1 MIDLH
6 CHLLP
11 GIDDGAR
18 DLDDA
23 LAMARIAVT
32 RGTTHIV
39 VTPHIHPGRWENS
52 TATISAACQK
62 LQSAL
67 DEQAIPLQLS
77 YACEVRLSEALQ
89 GQIKRDEIPFLGS
102 YGGDK
107 VMLLE
112 FPHSHVVPGS
122 ERLVA
127 WLRRQGI
134 RPMIAH
140 PERNREIMVNLNALR
155 PFVELGCLVQ
165 VTAGAVVGR
174 FGGPAARAAHA
185 LLETGVVTV
194 IASDGHNQG
203 PRKPVM
209 DHARDWIAHNL
220 GAAKAITLCLESP
233 GRIAEEHWRRSGTHS
248 P

>member
-23 LAMARIAVT
+23 LAMARLAVA

-39 VTPHIHPGRWENS
+39 VTPHIHPGRWDNTINHIS
-52 TATISAACQK
+52 TACRQ
-62 LQSAL
+62 LQGAL
-67 DEQAIPLQLS
+67 DENAIALKLGF
-77 YACEVRLSEALQ
+77 AGEVRLSEQLQ
-89 GQIKRDEIPFLGS
+89 KQIKHEEIPFLGS
-102 YGGDK
+102 YEGDK

-112 FPHSHVVPGS
+112 FPHSHIIPGS
-122 ERLVA
+122 ERLVG

-134 RPMIAH
+134 RPLIAH

-155 PFVELGCLVQ
+155 PFIELGCLLQ

-174 FGGPAARAAHA
+174 FGEPAARAAHA
-185 LLETGVVTV
+185 LLDAGVVN
-194 IASDGHNQG
+194 ILASDGHNQG

-209 DHARDWIAHNL
+209 DHGRDWIARHV
-220 GAAKAITLCLESP
+220 GTARAAALCEDTP
-233 GRIAEEHWRRSGTHS
+233 WRIAEGRWD
-248 P
+248 

>member
-23 LAMARIAVT
+23 LAMARLAVA
-32 RGTTHIV
+32 RGTTHMV
-39 VTPHIHPGRWENS
+39 LTPHIHPGRWENRRD
-52 TATISAACQK
+52 TISKACQA

-67 DEQAIPLQLS
+67 DDNAIALQLS
-77 YACEVRLSEALQ
+77 FAGEVRLSEQLQ
-89 GQIKRDEIPFLGS
+89 GQIKREEIPFLGS
-102 YGGDK
+102 YEGDK

-112 FPHSHVVPGS
+112 FPHSHVLPGS
-122 ERLVA
+122 ERLVK
-127 WLRRQGI
+127 WLRSQGI

-165 VTAGAVVGR
+165 LTAGAIVGR
-174 FGGPAARAAHA
+174 FGEPAARAAHG
-185 LLETGVVTV
+185 LLEAGVVSV

-203 PRKPVM
+203 VRKPVM
-209 DHARDWIAHNL
+209 DHGREWIARHL
-220 GAAKAITLCLESP
+220 GVASAVMLAEETP
-233 GRIAEEHWRRSGTHS
+233 GIIAQEHWR
-248 P
+248 

>member
-18 DLDDA
+18 DLEDA
-23 LAMARIAVT
+23 LAMARLAVA

-39 VTPHIHPGRWENS
+39 VTPHIHPGRWENRVDN
-52 TATISAACQK
+52 ISAACQQ

-67 DEQAIPLQLS
+67 DEHAIALKLS
-77 YACEVRLSEALQ
+77 FASEVRLSEALQ
-89 GQIKRDEIPFLGS
+89 GQVKREEIPFLGS
-102 YGGDK
+102 YEGDK

-112 FPHSHVVPGS
+112 FPHSHVTPGS
-122 ERLVA
+122 ERMA
-127 WLRRQGI
+127 SWLRGQGI

-174 FGGPAARAAHA
+174 FGGSAARAAHA
-185 LLETGVVTV
+185 LLDAGVVTV

-220 GAAKAITLCLESP
+220 GIARAITLCEESP
-233 GRIAEEHWRRSGTHS
+233 GRISEEHWRATGTS
-248 P
+248 FR